1 MMPTHIDHIVT
12 EVIAE
17 PEAVTEGDSA
27 DKRWSE
33 QLKAEAYM
41 KQVDRHYRRL
51 CAESFD
57 D

>member
-1 MMPTHIDHIVT
+1 MPTYIEHIVT

-17 PEAVTEGDSA
+17 PEPSTEGDGE

-33 QLKAEAYM
+33 QLKTEAFM
-41 KQVDRHYRRL
+41 KQTDRHYQRL
-51 CAESFD
+51 RAESFD

>member
-1 MMPTHIDHIVT
+1 MPTHIDHIIT

-17 PEAVTEGDSA
+17 PEPVSEGDSE

-33 QLKAEAYM
+33 QLKAEAFM
-41 KQVDRHYRRL
+41 KQTERHYQRL
-51 CAESFD
+51 RAESFD